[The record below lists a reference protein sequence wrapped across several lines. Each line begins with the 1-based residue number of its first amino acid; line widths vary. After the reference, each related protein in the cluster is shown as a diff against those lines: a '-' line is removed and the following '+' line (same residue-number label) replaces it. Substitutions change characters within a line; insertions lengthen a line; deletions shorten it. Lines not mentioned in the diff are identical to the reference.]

1 MCALSTSFCFQ
12 KTCGNVGVDDQVFH
26 QLPLLSFHVIRSKV
40 PCTEDRADKFSEQRK
55 SLSLSLHDSNLKSN
69 KVKKLTVKLKNSYMS
84 SKNVFHFFNVVFNAT
99 FKKHAF

>member
-40 PCTEDRADKFSEQRK
+40 PCTEDGADKFSEQRK

-69 KVKKLTVKLKNSYMS
+69 EVKKLTVKLKNSYMS
-84 SKNVFHFFNVVFNAT
+84 SKNVFHFLQCSV
-99 FKKHAF
+99 

>member
-1 MCALSTSFCFQ
+1 M
-12 KTCGNVGVDDQVFH
+12 
-26 QLPLLSFHVIRSKV
+26 

-84 SKNVFHFFNVVFNAT
+84 SKNVFHFLQCSV
-99 FKKHAF
+99 